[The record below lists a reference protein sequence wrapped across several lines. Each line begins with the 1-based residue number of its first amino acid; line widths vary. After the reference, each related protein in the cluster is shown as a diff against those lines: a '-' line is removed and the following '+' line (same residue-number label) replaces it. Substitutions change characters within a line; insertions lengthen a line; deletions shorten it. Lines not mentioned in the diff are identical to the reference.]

1 VTSARDPVIELAGVS
16 KDYRGLRPLR
26 IDAFALHAGEHVALL
41 GLDQP
46 MAETLINLVTG
57 AALPDRG
64 EVRIFGRASAAIEDS
79 ADWLAVVDRFGIV
92 SERAVLLDQLSVVQ
106 NLSLPL
112 TLEIEPPAP
121 DMAQR
126 AIRLGREAGLGEADW
141 PRSVSELDA
150 EGRLRLRVARALAFD
165 PAVLLLEH
173 ASAALPAEAVGRL
186 GGDIRGI
193 AAERKCALL
202 AVTVDARFAAAVAG
216 RVLTLAPATGRFT
229 ERRGLRQRLFG
240 S

>member
-1 VTSARDPVIELAGVS
+1 VTSGRDPVIELAGVS
-16 KDYRGLRPLR
+16 KDYRSLRPLR
-26 IDAFALHAGEHVALL
+26 IDALTLNAGEHIALL

-46 MAETLINLVTG
+46 MAETLINLITG

-64 EVRIFGRASAAIEDS
+64 DVRMFGRTSASIDDS

-92 SERAVLLDQLSVVQ
+92 SERAVLLDHMSVVQ

-121 DMAQR
+121 DTVER
-126 AIRLGREAGLGEADW
+126 AIGLGREAGLGDADW
-141 PRSVSELDA
+141 PRAVSELDA
-150 EGRLRLRVARALAFD
+150 EGRLRVRIARALAFD
-165 PAVLLLEH
+165 PDVLLLEH
-173 ASAALPAEAVGRL
+173 ASAPLPVEAVGRL
-186 GGDIRGI
+186 GADIRRL
-193 AAERKCALL
+193 AAERGCALL
-202 AVTVDARFAAAVAG
+202 AATVDPRFAAAVAA
-216 RVLTLAPATGRFT
+216 RVLTLEPATGRLT